1 MKSDISSDQVILATG
16 SYDQTIRFWSPHNG
30 QCLRVV
36 QHTDSQ
42 VNDMEITPDREFLA
56 AAGFQHIRLYDI
68 RDNSNPNPVITC
80 DSISKGVTAIGFQ
93 EDTKWMY
100 SGGEDGFCR
109 IWDFRARNFHA
120 QRTHQVGSP
129 INTCK
134 LHPNQTEICF
144 GDQNGNIYVWDLRG
158 SLKQTISVDDDVS
171 IQHINI
177 DPEGTC
183 LAAVDNKGNCYMFSF
198 TLNYVRLQ
206 CSPLQPRL
214 KFNAHKRY
222 GLRCS
227 FSPDSTLLA
236 TTSADQ
242 TCKVWR
248 TADLLPLSTHGSE
261 DGGYSRSSNSI
272 WHTFDN
278 MSPVVELQTANQRW
292 VWDLAFSAD
301 SQYIITAS
309 SDNNARLW
317 SINTGEVKKEY
328 VGHQGPITALAFSDA
343 FID

>member
-1 MKSDISSDQVILATG
+1 MKSNESSDQVLLATG

-42 VNDMEITPDREFLA
+42 VNAMEISPDREYLA

-68 RDNSNPNPVITC
+68 RDFTNPNPVITC
-80 DSISKGVTAIGFQ
+80 DSVTKSITAIGFQ
-93 EDTKWMY
+93 EDSKWMY

-109 IWDFRARNFHA
+109 IWDFRARNLQV
-120 QRTHQVGSP
+120 QRTHQVGNP

-134 LHPNQTEICF
+134 LHPNQTEVCIA
-144 GDQNGNIYVWDLRG
+144 DQEGKIYVWDLRG
-158 SLKQTISVDDDVS
+158 PLKQTFTVDDDVS
-171 IQHINI
+171 IQHIDI
-177 DPEGTC
+177 DQEGTC
-183 LAAVDNKGNCYMFSF
+183 LAAVDNKGNCYMFTF

-206 CSPLQPRL
+206 CAPLQPRL
-214 KFNAHKRY
+214 KFFAHKRY
-222 GLRCS
+222 GLNCK

-248 TADLLPLSTHGSE
+248 TADLLPLSTHNSE
-261 DGGYSRSSNSI
+261 SSSSHSNCSI
-272 WHTFDN
+272 WDTLDN
-278 MSPVVELQTANQRW
+278 MSPTAELQTENQRW

-317 SINTGEVKKEY
+317 SINTGKVKKEY